1 MIDEKSYMFNP
12 FKISRANEEEI
23 INTYSNFQNALIVD
37 AETGFEIASNIEK
50 YANMNYLL
58 GEMIARYKEQYNNLK
73 NEVAVTEAKQVYMSR
88 KQWIETNTEKPPA
101 MSYFEAMAKEY
112 VKKESIELGRME
124 SQIDR
129 FKNAQNSITEKQNAL
144 KKKIEIMRYE
154 I

>member
-23 INTYSNFQNALIVD
+23 INTYSYFQNALVVD
-37 AETGFEIASNIEK
+37 AETGFEIASNIER

-73 NEVAVTEAKQVYMSR
+73 NDIAVTEAKQVYMNR

-112 VKKESIELGRME
+112 VKKDVIELGRME

-129 FKNAQNSITEKQNAL
+129 FKNAYNSITEKQNAL
-144 KKKIEIMRYE
+144 KKKLEIIRYE
-154 I
+154 L

>member
-37 AETGFEIASNIEK
+37 AETGFEIASNIER

-112 VKKESIELGRME
+112 VKKDVMELGRME

-129 FKNAQNSITEKQNAL
+129 FKNAYNSITEKQNAL
-144 KKKIEIMRYE
+144 KKKLEIIRYE
-154 I
+154 L

>member
-1 MIDEKSYMFNP
+1 MIDERSYMFNP
-12 FKISRANEEEI
+12 FKISRASEEEI
-23 INTYSNFQNALIVD
+23 INTYSNFQNALIVEPD
-37 AETGFEIASNIEK
+37 TGFEIASNIEK

-58 GEMIARYKEQYNNLK
+58 GEMLARYKEQYNNLK
-73 NEVAVTEAKQVYMSR
+73 NDITITEAKQVYMSR

-112 VKKESIELGRME
+112 VKKDLMELGRMD

-129 FKNAQNSITEKQNAL
+129 FKNAYNSITEKQNAL
-144 KKKIEIMRYE
+144 KKKIEIMKLE

>member
-23 INTYSNFQNALIVD
+23 INTYSNFQNALLVD
-37 AETGFEIASNIEK
+37 AETGFEIASNIER

-73 NEVAVTEAKQVYMSR
+73 NDIAVTEAKQVYMNR

-112 VKKESIELGRME
+112 VKKDVIELGRME

-129 FKNAQNSITEKQNAL
+129 FKNAYNSITEKQNAL
-144 KKKIEIMRYE
+144 KKKLEIIRYE
-154 I
+154 L

>member
-23 INTYSNFQNALIVD
+23 INTYSNFQNALVVD
-37 AETGFEIASNIEK
+37 AETGFEIASNIER

-73 NEVAVTEAKQVYMSR
+73 NDIAVTEAKQVYMNR

-112 VKKESIELGRME
+112 VKKDVIELGRME

-129 FKNAQNSITEKQNAL
+129 FKNAYNSITEKQNAL
-144 KKKIEIMRYE
+144 KKKLEIIRYE
-154 I
+154 L

>member
-1 MIDEKSYMFNP
+1 MIDERSYMFNP
-12 FKISRANEEEI
+12 FKISRASEEEI
-23 INTYSNFQNALIVD
+23 INTYSNFQNALIVEAD
-37 AETGFEIASNIEK
+37 TGFEIASNIEK

-58 GEMIARYKEQYNNLK
+58 GEMLARYKEQYNNLK
-73 NEVAVTEAKQVYMSR
+73 NDITITEAKQVYMSR

-112 VKKESIELGRME
+112 VKKDLMELGRMD

-129 FKNAQNSITEKQNAL
+129 FKNAYNSITEKQNAL
-144 KKKIEIMRYE
+144 KKKIEIMKLE

>member
-23 INTYSNFQNALIVD
+23 INTYSNFQNSLIVD

-58 GEMIARYKEQYNNLK
+58 GEMLARYKEQYNNLK
-73 NEVAVTEAKQVYMSR
+73 NDITVTEAKQVYMSR

-112 VKKESIELGRME
+112 VKKDVIELGRME

-129 FKNAQNSITEKQNAL
+129 FKNAYNSITEKQNAL
-144 KKKIEIMRYE
+144 KKKLEIIRYE
-154 I
+154 L

>member
-23 INTYSNFQNALIVD
+23 INTYSNFQNALVVD
-37 AETGFEIASNIEK
+37 AETGFEIASNIER

-73 NEVAVTEAKQVYMSR
+73 NDIAVTEAKQVYMSR

-112 VKKESIELGRME
+112 VKKDVMELGRME

-129 FKNAQNSITEKQNAL
+129 FKNAYNSITEKQNAL
-144 KKKIEIMRYE
+144 KKKLEIIRYE
-154 I
+154 L